1 MSPNRRTGKAD
12 TGRACARHATV
23 LPLDHS
29 GGIWQFYLQL
39 EIIYLYLLS
48 PSHPSLLTL
57 RSLTRE
63 WEDTQVECKV
73 THKAS
78 ETKHTHICVMAM
90 HMHRT
95 GSDQVDGC
103 MCGTLDMFWCPDH
116 ISACCASLPT
126 SPAPPTCTSTHSST
140 PCWHTPPPPTCVHT
154 CVLPHTRV
162 QPLYTHTY
170 VHNCTGISYL
180 LCIQTVCPSS

>member
-1 MSPNRRTGKAD
+1 
-12 TGRACARHATV
+12 
-23 LPLDHS
+23 
-29 GGIWQFYLQL
+29 
-39 EIIYLYLLS
+39 
-48 PSHPSLLTL
+48 
-57 RSLTRE
+57 
-63 WEDTQVECKV
+63 
-73 THKAS
+73 
-78 ETKHTHICVMAM
+78 MAM

-162 QPLYTHTY
+162 QPLYHSHICTQLYRYILFIVHTDCLSVIIICNY
-170 VHNCTGISYL
+170 ISESIDRIIKQEKYMYIFLEIKAFSMDPGIRAEWSGGALVL
-180 LCIQTVCPSS
+180 LGWEFAECCILKESCRLTTTTSS